1 MQAGLQRKF
10 IQMIYIEQV
19 ALLKKKTFL
28 ENKSLYSPISIL
40 DHAHKTFKPNYKVFL
55 KHYFVLKIVSLLFWS
70 VVVFFF
76 RKFYKLV

>member
-19 ALLKKKTFL
+19 ALLKT
-28 ENKSLYSPISIL
+28 SLKIKVFSPISIL

-55 KHYFVLKIVSLLFWS
+55 KHYFVLKIVFLLFWS
-70 VVVFFF
+70 VVVFF

>member
-10 IQMIYIEQV
+10 IQMIYIEQNCIT
-19 ALLKKKTFL
+19 KNFL

-40 DHAHKTFKPNYKVFL
+40 DHAHKTFKPTYKVFL
-55 KHYFVLKIVSLLFWS
+55 KHYFVLKIGFLLFWS
-70 VVVFFF
+70 VVVFF